1 MAKNKSK
8 NFENDL
14 TEKELKKFQ
23 CFSKAIE
30 EKNCIFT
37 EIMLTADIGIIVFNA
52 EEKKVVFWNE
62 QAISLLTNKS
72 NSGKELW
79 KMFETNLT
87 EKKEDN
93 SNKKI
98 GKLILKDK
106 LIRFSMFETPHYT
119 WVFLEDIT
127 EKTRM
132 EAIAQEINYLNSMAG
147 IFSSIRHE
155 IANPLVSAKV
165 SLSVLKKRLDNLS
178 KNEVENYL
186 NRIEETIV
194 RLEELVASLK
204 NFNIFNQLELTP
216 IDIND
221 FLIKETNLLTHQF
234 AQEDIKIK
242 LKLTEKNPLIQGNKG
257 ALRQIFLNLVLN
269 AIDALKNT
277 FDPEIEIAT
286 NIINKKV
293 NIIVSNNGEEIDKET
308 QARIF
313 EPFFTTKSK
322 GSGLGLAIIKKLTLM
337 MNGEISLESNKEKTS
352 FKLTFPIQ
360 TSTNNKKNNIRSGYE
375 TEYFNC

>member
-1 MAKNKSK
+1 MK
-8 NFENDL
+8 DD
-14 TEKELKKFQ
+14 EKEIGNTIYEVKNHP
-23 CFSKAIE
+23 CFSRAIE

-37 EIMLTADIGIIVFNA
+37 EIMLTADMGIIIFNVK
-52 EEKKVVFWNE
+52 EKKVVFWNE
-62 QAISLLTNKS
+62 KAIKFVTAKI

-79 KMFETNLT
+79 ELFEANILK
-87 EKKEDN
+87 EKFPD

-98 GKLILKDK
+98 GKLIIKDK
-106 LIRFSMFETPHYT
+106 LIHFSMFGTPHYH

-165 SLSVLKKRLDNLS
+165 SLSVLKKRLENLS
-178 KNEVENYL
+178 KKEVLDYI
-186 NRIEETIV
+186 NRIEETMGK
-194 RLEELVASLK
+194 LEELVASLK
-204 NFNIFNQLELTP
+204 NFNIFNKLELKP

-221 FLIKETNLLTHQF
+221 FLVKETNLLTHQF
-234 AQEDIKIK
+234 VQEDIKIK
-242 LKLTEKNPLIQGNKG
+242 LQLTNKNPLIQGNKG

-277 FDPEIEIAT
+277 PEPEIEIST

-293 NIIVSNNGEEIDKET
+293 NIIVSNNGEEIDNKT
-308 QARIF
+308 QSRIF

-337 MNGEISLESNKEKTS
+337 MNGEISLTSNKEKTS
-352 FKLTFPIQ
+352 FTLSFPVIIEKQ
-360 TSTNNKKNNIRSGYE
+360 ESKKNIGANNE